1 MTRAL
6 LAIESSQRTVS
17 VALRTG
23 SGARSDILAEG
34 DPRECDL
41 LLPAIDRICRDAAVA
56 PGDIGAVAVSTG
68 PGGFTGLRV
77 AVATA
82 KGLCESLGIP
92 AIDVRSCL
100 VAAEAL
106 RAQWSIHGS
115 CVAVALASKG
125 SGCWLSVVRAES
137 DGSVTVVE
145 EGWRDD
151 AQLPPKVCTLI
162 ADVHAPPRLHAA
174 AHAAG
179 LAVIEPLFTASAC
192 LTVAE
197 RQLQAGHL
205 CDALSLTVRYPREPE
220 AVLNWRA
227 RYPLR
232 PDAPEREVH

>member
-1 MTRAL
+1 MTGAL

-34 DPRECDL
+34 DPRERDL

-56 PGDIGAVAVSTG
+56 PRDIGAVAVSTG

-100 VAAEAL
+100 VTAEAL
-106 RAQWSIHGS
+106 RAQWSIRGS

-125 SGCWLSVVRAES
+125 SGCWMSVVRAES
-137 DGSVTVVE
+137 DDSITVVE

-151 AQLPPKVCTLI
+151 AQLPPQVCALI
-162 ADVHAPPRLHAA
+162 ADVHAPPRLHSA

-179 LAVIEPLFTASAC
+179 LAVIEPAFSARAC
-192 LTVAE
+192 LALAE
-197 RQLQAGHL
+197 RQLRAGDL
-205 CDALSLTVRYPREPE
+205 CDAMSLRVRYPREPE

-227 RYPLR
+227 RYPSR
-232 PDAPEREVH
+232 PDAPTGEVR

>member
-1 MTRAL
+1 MTGAL

-34 DPRECDL
+34 DPRERDL

-56 PGDIGAVAVSTG
+56 PRDIGAVAVSTG

-77 AVATA
+77 AVAAA

-106 RAQWSIHGS
+106 RAQWNTRGS

-125 SGCWLSVVRAES
+125 SGCWMSVVRAES
-137 DGSVTVVE
+137 DDSITVAE

-151 AQLPPKVCTLI
+151 AQLPPQVCALI
-162 ADVHAPPRLHAA
+162 ADVHAPPRLHSA

-179 LAVIEPLFTASAC
+179 VAVIEPAFSARAC
-192 LTVAE
+192 LALAE
-197 RQLQAGHL
+197 RQLRAGDL
-205 CDALSLTVRYPREPE
+205 CDAMSLRVRYPREPE

-227 RYPLR
+227 RYPSR
-232 PDAPEREVH
+232 PDAPTGEVR